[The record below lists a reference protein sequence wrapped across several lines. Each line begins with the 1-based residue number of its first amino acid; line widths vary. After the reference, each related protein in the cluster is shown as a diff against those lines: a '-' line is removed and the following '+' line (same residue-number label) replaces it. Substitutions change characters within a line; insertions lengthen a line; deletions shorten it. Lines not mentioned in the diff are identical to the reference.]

1 MPGLPFGAARS
12 YDVPHELRTYEHVQD
27 IEFIEV
33 DPDLPYPRS
42 AAYRKTDD
50 GAQMLIRRGAP
61 EIAQVA
67 LTVDEAH
74 ALIAAL
80 DATGLFTWQRVY
92 KPAQGP
98 FVNVVTEWRVEVD
111 FDEPIAKR
119 SSTFR
124 SEGAD
129 EFPDSFDSI
138 VGLLLSQAP
147 GDDDV

>member
-1 MPGLPFGAARS
+1 MPF
-12 YDVPHELRTYEHVQD
+12 
-27 IEFIEV
+27 
-33 DPDLPYPRS
+33 PRS
-42 AAYRKTDD
+42 AAYRKTAD
-50 GAQMLIRRGAP
+50 GAQMLIRRRAP
-61 EIAQVA
+61 EIAQVD
-67 LTVDEAH
+67 LTADEARS
-74 ALIAAL
+74 LIVAL
-80 DATGLFTWQRVY
+80 DAAGLFTWQRVY

-138 VGLLLSQAP
+138 VSLLLSQAP

>member
-1 MPGLPFGAARS
+1 M
-12 YDVPHELRTYEHVQD
+12 
-27 IEFIEV
+27 
-33 DPDLPYPRS
+33 
-42 AAYRKTDD
+42 
-50 GAQMLIRRGAP
+50 
-61 EIAQVA
+61 
-67 LTVDEAH
+67 
-74 ALIAAL
+74 AL
-80 DATGLFTWQRVY
+80 DAAGLFTWQRVY

-138 VGLLLSQAP
+138 VSLLLSQAP

>member
-1 MPGLPFGAARS
+1 M
-12 YDVPHELRTYEHVQD
+12 PHELRTYEHVQG

-33 DPDLPYPRS
+33 DPDLPFPRS
-42 AAYRKTDD
+42 AAYRKTVD

-61 EIAQVA
+61 EIAQVDLA
-67 LTVDEAH
+67 ADEARS
-74 ALIAAL
+74 LIAAL
-80 DATGLFTWQRVY
+80 DAAGLFTWQRVY

-119 SSTFR
+119 SSTFC

-129 EFPDSFDSI
+129 EFPDSFDS
-138 VGLLLSQAP
+138 VVSLLLSQAP

>member
-1 MPGLPFGAARS
+1 MPGLPFGAAQS
-12 YDVPHELRTYEHVQD
+12 YDVPHELRTYEHVQG

-33 DPDLPYPRS
+33 DPDLPFPRS
-42 AAYRKTDD
+42 AAYRKTAD

-61 EIAQVA
+61 EIAQVDLA
-67 LTVDEAH
+67 ADEARS
-74 ALIAAL
+74 LIAAL
-80 DATGLFTWQRVY
+80 DAAGLFTWQRVY

-111 FDEPIAKR
+111 FDESIAKR

-129 EFPDSFDSI
+129 EFPDSFDS
-138 VGLLLSQAP
+138 VVSLLLSQAP

>member
-1 MPGLPFGAARS
+1 MPGLPFGAAQS
-12 YDVPHELRTYEHVQD
+12 YDVPHELRPSEHVQGL
-27 IEFIEV
+27 ELIEV
-33 DPDLPYPRS
+33 DPDLPFPRS
-42 AAYRKTDD
+42 AAYRTTAD
-50 GAQMLIRRGAP
+50 GAQMLIRRRAP
-61 EIAQVA
+61 EIAQVD
-67 LTVDEAH
+67 LTADEARS
-74 ALIAAL
+74 LIVAL
-80 DATGLFTWQRVY
+80 DAAGLFTWQRVY

-138 VGLLLSQAP
+138 VSLLLSQAP

>member
-1 MPGLPFGAARS
+1 MPGLPFGAAQS
-12 YDVPHELRTYEHVQD
+12 YDVPHDLRTYEHVQG

-33 DPDLPYPRS
+33 DPDLPFPHS
-42 AAYRKTDD
+42 AAYRKTAD
-50 GAQMLIRRGAP
+50 GAQMLIRCGAP
-61 EIAQVA
+61 EIAQVD
-67 LTVDEAH
+67 LTADEARS
-74 ALIAAL
+74 LIAAL
-80 DATGLFTWQRVY
+80 DAAGLFTWQRVY

-111 FDEPIAKR
+111 FDELIAKR

-138 VGLLLSQAP
+138 VSLLLSQAP

>member
-1 MPGLPFGAARS
+1 MPGLPFGAAQS
-12 YDVPHELRTYEHVQD
+12 YDVPHELRTYEHVQG

-33 DPDLPYPRS
+33 DPDLPFPRS
-42 AAYRKTDD
+42 AAYRKTVD

-61 EIAQVA
+61 EIAQVDFA
-67 LTVDEAH
+67 ADEARS
-74 ALIAAL
+74 LIAAL
-80 DATGLFTWQRVY
+80 DAAGLFTWQRVY

-111 FDEPIAKR
+111 FDESIAKR

-129 EFPDSFDSI
+129 EFPDSFDS
-138 VGLLLSQAP
+138 VVSLLLSQAP